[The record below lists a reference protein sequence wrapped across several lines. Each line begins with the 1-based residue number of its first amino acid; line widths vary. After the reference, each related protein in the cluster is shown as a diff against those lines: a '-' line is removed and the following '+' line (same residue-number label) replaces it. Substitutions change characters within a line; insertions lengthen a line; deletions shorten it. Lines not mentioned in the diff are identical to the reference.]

1 MTEKNKVQ
9 KSTSLKKL
17 IQKKDTRQATRAK
30 RN

>member
-17 IQKKDTRQATRAK
+17 IQKKDTRTATRAK
-30 RN
+30 RK